1 MKTFALCI
9 MVPFVSDHSP
19 FNYFGQVW
27 LVRLRQY
34 LHMTILKETDGSIH
48 SAISFILTVI
58 LRLACRRFCLV
69 TTMRVLLVVL
79 EDTPVIIVELA
90 FQVLIIEILKF
101 TLMT

>member
-1 MKTFALCI
+1 MNTFALCI

-48 SAISFILTVI
+48 SAISFILSHFATCIQKI
-58 LRLACRRFCLV
+58 LSSDDYACLARCPGRYSCHYRRASFSGA
-69 TTMRVLLVVL
+69 
-79 EDTPVIIVELA
+79 DY
-90 FQVLIIEILKF
+90 
-101 TLMT
+101 